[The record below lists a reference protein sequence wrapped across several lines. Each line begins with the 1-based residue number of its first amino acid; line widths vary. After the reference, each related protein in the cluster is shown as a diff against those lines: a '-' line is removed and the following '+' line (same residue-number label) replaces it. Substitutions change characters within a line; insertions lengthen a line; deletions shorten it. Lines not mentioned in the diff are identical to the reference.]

1 MKLWPNWTDWRRP
14 TAPTEREARETAPP
28 DSGRSLRF
36 RLLLTIVVWL
46 VPAAVLSVM
55 QGLDR
60 VYRDV
65 EDVRERLVQT
75 ARATATDEQN
85 VLASAEQILRSLAN
99 QPEVRSGSPD
109 CDQGLASALRGLSF
123 FVNIARYDSGGN
135 MSCSALRPS
144 EPVRASSAS
153 WWSEAQ
159 SQSGFFITRP
169 MRHPIT
175 GTMAISGILPLRDP
189 SLKFDGVLQIDLD
202 VQWLDFMLRVQ
213 QLPQGAVAAI
223 FDSSGA
229 LLASNNDQSAVQI
242 FREPVSLANM
252 DRLFA
257 ATTPV
262 GESWSYAVAPLLGST
277 TFIAFAMRDADLFR
291 DTYLHVGTDLLFPV
305 LILALVAGGIWF
317 ATDRLVIR
325 WLDYLRRIAA
335 AYARGHYTIRPA
347 LNDAPSEFRTLGNA
361 LNLMAD
367 AVQERDRSL
376 REAVAQK
383 TMLIRETHH
392 RVKNNMQIV
401 MSLLSLQAGQLRDPA
416 AKEALRQAQVRVN
429 ALALVHR
436 ILHELEDQ
444 DSVDLKRL
452 ITDLTQQI
460 HEGFGAERRDLRIE
474 LDLASCR
481 VPGDAAVPITLFTL
495 EALTNAFKHAFPQSS
510 RGGLIRISLLPI
522 ENEQLRL
529 TIEDNGVGTREEKSG
544 GIGSR
549 LIKAFGQQVGG
560 TVSVEPR
567 AGQGTAVCLIFPDPR
582 RKETTRQAAAAVA
595 G

>member
-1 MKLWPNWTDWRRP
+1 
-14 TAPTEREARETAPP
+14 
-28 DSGRSLRF
+28 
-36 RLLLTIVVWL
+36 
-46 VPAAVLSVM
+46 M

-85 VLASAEQILRSLAN
+85 VLASAQQILGALAN
-99 QPEVRSGSPD
+99 QVEVRNVAPD
-109 CDQGLASALRGLSF
+109 CHQTLASALRGLSF
-123 FVNIARYDSGGN
+123 FVNIARYDASGR
-135 MSCSALRPS
+135 MVCSALS
-144 EPVRASSAS
+144 SFEPVDVGETG
-153 WWSEAQ
+153 WWDDAQ
-159 SQSGFFITRP
+159 RLSGFFITRP
-169 MRHPIT
+169 MPHPIT
-175 GTMAISGILPLRDP
+175 GTLAVSGILPLRDP

-202 VQWLDFMLRVQ
+202 VQWLDFMLRVK

-223 FDSSGA
+223 FDSTGA
-229 LLASNNDQSAVQI
+229 LLAANNEQAAVQI
-242 FREPVSLANM
+242 FQ
-252 DRLFA
+252 DRVTPGADELFTA
-257 ATTPV
+257 VTPD

-305 LILALVAGGIWF
+305 LILGLVAGGLWF

-335 AYARGHYTIRPA
+335 AYARGHYAIRPE
-347 LNDAPSEFRTLGNA
+347 LSEAPNEIRTLGDT
-361 LNLMAD
+361 LNVMAD

-376 REAVAQK
+376 RDAVAQK

-401 MSLLSLQAGQLRDPA
+401 MSLLSLQAGQLRDAA

-460 HEGFGAERRDLRIE
+460 HEGFGAERRDVRFE
-474 LDLASCR
+474 LDLISRR
-481 VPGDAAVPITLFTL
+481 VAGDTAVPITLFAV
-495 EALTNAFKHAFPQSS
+495 EALTNAFKHAFPAGSS
-510 RGGLIRISLLPI
+510 GGFVRIALQPAD
-522 ENEQLRL
+522 NGQLKL
-529 TIEDNGVGTREEKSG
+529 SIEDNGRGVMQEEKSG
-544 GIGSR
+544 GIGQR
-549 LIKAFGQQVGG
+549 LIKAFAQQVGG
-560 TVSVEPR
+560 TVSIGPR
-567 AGQGTAVCLIFPDPR
+567 GDGGTIVALMFPDPR
-582 RKETTRQAAAAVA
+582 YKVERYDAQTAETGRA
-595 G
+595 